1 MPFPPRAA
9 PRVRHSCSETALGL
23 SLTARP
29 RDAVDRWLTTQVLVI
44 DEVSMIDG
52 KLFTALAAIGRAVRG
67 GSAAWGGLQL
77 VLTGD
82 FLQLP
87 PVRRAGCA
95 SSLPTWAI
103 RTATKARAF

>member
-1 MPFPPRAA
+1 
-9 PRVRHSCSETALGL
+9 
-23 SLTARP
+23 
-29 RDAVDRWLTTQVLVI
+29 
-44 DEVSMIDG
+44 MIDG

-87 PVRRAGCA
+87 PVSVDRGGQFAFEVAAWREA
-95 SSLPTWAI
+95 
-103 RTATKARAF
+103 RVAT